1 MAESIWWFLDIH
13 QYLVTSPASPSLTKL
28 TSPRG
33 FTLTFGAFQAYY
45 KSDLLVSSS
54 PSAISWIGTVQAW
67 LLILVGVLSG
77 PLFDRGYFRSMLYLG
92 NFLVVFGIMMLSLCK
107 EYWQVFLAQG
117 ICMGLGAGLLYIP
130 SLALVSIWFDR
141 KRALAMGVVMSG
153 IAVGE
158 FTAYSANQRD
168 GALCMVY

>member
-1 MAESIWWFLDIH
+1 
-13 QYLVTSPASPSLTKL
+13 
-28 TSPRG
+28 
-33 FTLTFGAFQAYY
+33 
-45 KSDLLVSSS
+45 
-54 PSAISWIGTVQAW
+54 
-67 LLILVGVLSG
+67 
-77 PLFDRGYFRSMLYLG
+77 MLYAG

-158 FTAYSANQRD
+158 FNPYSTNQGD
-168 GALCMVY
+168 GALCMVF